1 MTILSLLKDHVGDD
15 TIKRL
20 SEQIGADASETGT
33 AVNAILPI
41 LVGAFAKDT
50 AGSGSKAQAL
60 ANALDRDHDGTLLDN
75 ATKAVDVLSQVG
87 AFGKGR
93 KGDGGFGGALS
104 AVSSLFGGATSRK
117 AVDGAGIL
125 GHVLGDRRTA
135 VVKGVASITGL
146 DDGQIDQLL
155 KLLAPMVMSALAR
168 VKSER
173 DLDASGLADLLQEER
188 SAIEANTPDTDQGS
202 LLRVL
207 DADQDGSVAD
217 DVASFLQRYLR

>member
-1 MTILSLLKDHVGDD
+1 MTLLSLLKDHVGDD
-15 TIKRL
+15 TIQRL
-20 SEQIGADASETGT
+20 SEQIDASPDETGT
-33 AVNAILPI
+33 AVKAILPV
-41 LVGAFAKDT
+41 LVGAFAKNT
-50 AGSGSKAQAL
+50 EASGSHAQAL

-75 ATKAVDVLSQVG
+75 VTEAVDVLSQVG

-93 KGDGGFGGALS
+93 KADGGFGGALS

-135 VVKGVASITGL
+135 VVKGVSAVTGL
-146 DDGQIDQLL
+146 DNGQVDQLL
-155 KLLAPMVMSALAR
+155 KLLAPIVMSALAR

-173 DLDASGLADLLQEER
+173 NLDASGLARLLQEER
-188 SAIEANTPDTDQGS
+188 STIESNTPDADQGS

-207 DADQDGSVAD
+207 DADQDGSIAD
-217 DVASFLQRYLR
+217 DVAGFLKKYL